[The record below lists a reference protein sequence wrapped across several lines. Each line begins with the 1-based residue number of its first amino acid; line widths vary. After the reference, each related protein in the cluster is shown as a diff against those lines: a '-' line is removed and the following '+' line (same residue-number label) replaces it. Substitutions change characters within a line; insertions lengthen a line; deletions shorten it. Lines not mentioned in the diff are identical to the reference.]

1 MCSHPGDT
9 TQLLSGTESTLP
21 EELKNLKVYEVA
33 LINEGHIK
41 IAILN
46 DKINALEYRSG
57 KTYQCVAILDNSQ
70 GFRREIPV
78 REIVFE
84 NDTMMLVRK

>member
-1 MCSHPGDT
+1 MCDHPGDT

-21 EELKNLKVYEVA
+21 GELKNLKVYEVA
-33 LINEGHIK
+33 LNNEGHIK

-46 DKINALEYRSG
+46 DKINALEYSSG
-57 KTYQCVAILDNSQ
+57 KTSQSVAILDNSQ

-84 NDTMMLVRK
+84 NDSMMLVRK